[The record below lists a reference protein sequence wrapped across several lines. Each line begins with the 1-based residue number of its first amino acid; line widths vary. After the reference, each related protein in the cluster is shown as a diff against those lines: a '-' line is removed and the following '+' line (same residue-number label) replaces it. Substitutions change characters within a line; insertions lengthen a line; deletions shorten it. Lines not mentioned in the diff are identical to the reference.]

1 MEAQRK
7 VSRPVNSPRWRMT
20 GSGKQPSPSLSEAPG
35 HCLVQTTRR
44 RAGQERGPPAYT
56 QQTPLE
62 WDVSSQLQNGYR
74 GGGGGGARTGMWA
87 ECSDILDVGRKTK
100 HFAIAVNTQSL
111 LIFQILNT
119 VFSHALRSRLK
130 LIYTSQ
136 CFALALE
143 DTESLFL
150 LSEQLTNWPKNTGY
164 ATEKT
169 EGGNPA
175 ATDGEQ
181 RELEQGRGLTGRTN
195 QWRAKTR
202 RCHAIPNKVY

>member
-1 MEAQRK
+1 MENDRLWKATLSQPVWGPR
-7 VSRPVNSPRWRMT
+7 SLPSANYYLEEGRPRERWVEVFF
-20 GSGKQPSPSLSEAPG
+20 L
-35 HCLVQTTRR
+35 
-44 RAGQERGPPAYT
+44 RGPPAYT

-100 HFAIAVNTQSL
+100 HFAIAENTQSL
-111 LIFQILNT
+111 LIFQTLNT

-150 LSEQLTNWPKNTGY
+150 LSEQLTYFNQL
-164 ATEKT
+164 TEEHRLCHWENS

-175 ATDGEQ
+175 ATDWEQ
-181 RELEQGRGLTGRTN
+181 REPEQGRGLTGRTN
-195 QWRAKTR
+195 QRRAKTR
-202 RCHAIPNKVY
+202 RCHAVLNKVY

>member
-1 MEAQRK
+1 MENDRLWKATLSQPVWGPR
-7 VSRPVNSPRWRMT
+7 SLPSANYYSEEGRPRERTPCIHTADST
-20 GSGKQPSPSLSEAPG
+20 GMR
-35 HCLVQTTRR
+35 C
-44 RAGQERGPPAYT
+44 
-56 QQTPLE
+56 
-62 WDVSSQLQNGYR
+62 SSQLQNGYR

-100 HFAIAVNTQSL
+100 HFAIAENTQSL

-150 LSEQLTNWPKNTGY
+150 LSEQLTYFNQLTEEHRLCHWENWRRKPGSHWLRTKRAGAGAGPHGKNQPM
-164 ATEKT
+164 K
-169 EGGNPA
+169 
-175 ATDGEQ
+175 GEN
-181 RELEQGRGLTGRTN
+181 T
-195 QWRAKTR
+195 
-202 RCHAIPNKVY
+202 KVPRNSE